1 MKRPKCPKSMRARS
15 FLLPPVR
22 LSPTPL
28 TGALPPRQQ
37 PGRPPASP
45 SLASRPPLDEDA
57 LTAPPP
63 PFFPTEASSSS
74 YSYYWARGLV
84 VPPPPTTASL
94 PGDDHPWSSTALSP
108 PPPPAA
114 GTVLPAPLRI
124 SPEREREREGHRSKK
139 LAAAASS
146 AGAKCARKAAASS
159 NSTTGR
165 LGAPRRPFPFLLFP
179 PRGVCGGGPTPC
191 ARGGGRSVVVVGG
204 VRERERASAPA
215 SLAFFS
221 PPRAR
226 PLLVLFSCLDEREIL
241 GSDMGCSSRW
251 ERLRRRCPC

>member
-1 MKRPKCPKSMRARS
+1 MVKEQHTRMAKNSKVTNQPKQNQSETSQNATGAPLPPPPPPQHGQRRRSLSHLLLQPISEPKISLSSKHEKSTSKGRARGGEKKARDAGALARS

-114 GTVLPAPLRI
+114 VV
-124 SPEREREREGHRSKK
+124 K
-139 LAAAASS
+139 LL
-146 AGAKCARKAAASS
+146 
-159 NSTTGR
+159 NSED
-165 LGAPRRPFPFLLFP
+165 F
-179 PRGVCGGGPTPC
+179 
-191 ARGGGRSVVVVGG
+191 
-204 VRERERASAPA
+204 
-215 SLAFFS
+215 
-221 PPRAR
+221 
-226 PLLVLFSCLDEREIL
+226 
-241 GSDMGCSSRW
+241 
-251 ERLRRRCPC
+251 